1 MSQAPQRPMKV
12 LVVDDSAVYRRLMV
26 ELLSTLADV
35 EVVGTAS
42 NGKLALSR
50 LEDLAPDLITLDIEM
65 PEMDGLALLEE
76 MRRREL
82 DVGVLMVSSHTVRG
96 GDLTIRALELGAFD
110 FVTKPE
116 QGALDENRSSLI
128 ASLRAILKAYAARRQ
143 VHGILRGLGSSSPPV
158 PLAAVSPVARSP
170 RSPRA
175 SATLRAKAN
184 LVLIGVSTGGP
195 NALAQVI
202 PALPADFE
210 APVVVVQH
218 MPQTFTRSLASSL
231 DAKSG
236 LRVKE
241 ATDGEPI
248 DGGTV
253 YIAPGGLQLRLV
265 EAAGR
270 RVVRLTDDPPEQNC
284 KPSIDYLFRSVSH
297 HAQRSVVGV
306 IMTGM
311 GSDGAL
317 GVRLLKRAGGTI
329 LAQDEA
335 TSVVFGMPKAAI
347 DTGVVDKVCSLDG
360 IASEICR
367 IVWGNR
373 E

>member
-1 MSQAPQRPMKV
+1 MSSLRV
-12 LVVDDSAVYRRLMV
+12 LVVDDSVVYRKLMC

-42 NGKLALSR
+42 NGKLALAR
-50 LEDLAPDLITLDIEM
+50 LEEWAPDLLTLDIEM

-76 MRRREL
+76 IGRRNI
-82 DVGVLMVSSHTVRG
+82 DVGVLMVSAHTVRG

-116 QGALDENRSSLI
+116 RGALQENRASLI
-128 ASLRAILKAYAARRQ
+128 ASLKAILGAYAARRKI
-143 VHGILRGLGSSSPPV
+143 HGLLRAMGLPSPV
-158 PLAAVSPVARSP
+158 PPRSGTSVGPHAQHPVASP
-170 RSPRA
+170 KA
-175 SATLRAKAN
+175 NAN

-195 NALAQVI
+195 NALARVI
-202 PALPADFE
+202 PALPADLE
-210 APVVVVQH
+210 VPVVVVQH
-218 MPQTFTRSLASSL
+218 MPQTFTRSLAASL

-241 ATDGEPI
+241 ATDGEALEP
-248 DGGTV
+248 GTV
-253 YIAPGGLQLRLV
+253 YIAPGGQQLRLV

-270 RVVRLTDDPPEQNC
+270 RVVQLTDDPPEQNC
-284 KPSIDYLFRSVSH
+284 KPSVDYLFRSVSH
-297 HAQRSVVGV
+297 HAQRGVVGV

-311 GSDGAL
+311 GNDGTL
-317 GVRLLKRAGGTI
+317 GSRLLKRTGATI
-329 LAQDEA
+329 MAQDEA

-347 DTGVVDKVCSLDG
+347 DAGVVDKVCPLDD
-360 IASEICR
+360 IALEICR
-367 IVWGNR
+367 TVWGKR